1 MIKDMF
7 KKFVDQK
14 IAEASKEQVNWE
26 HEKDTWLFSLAQLH
40 NKVVSWLAPYV
51 ANHSVQIGQEM
62 VPLVEE
68 NIGSYQAPMTTIT
81 IGKNH
86 VKLEP
91 IGTLLIG
98 AKGRVDMKG
107 PKGVARLVIV
117 PKESTGPS
125 VRVEVILPGQ
135 TPSPRE
141 GTPPVSEWVWKLAS
155 SPPRITYTELTEES
169 FLDALMGVANG

>member
-1 MIKDMF
+1 MIKDTF
-7 KKFVDQK
+7 KKFVEQK
-14 IAEASKEQVNWE
+14 VAEASAQPVNWE
-26 HEKDTWLFSLAQLH
+26 QEKKTWLAQLAKLH
-40 NKVVSWLAPYV
+40 TQVTTWLTPYIT
-51 ANHSVQIGQEM
+51 NHGVRIGREM

-68 NIGSYQAPMTTIT
+68 NIGSYQAPMMTIS
-81 IGKNH
+81 IGNNQ

-98 AKGRVDMKG
+98 ARGRVDMEG

-117 PKESTGPS
+117 PKESSGPR
-125 VRVEVILPGQ
+125 VRVEVMSQGQ
-135 TPSPRE
+135 VPSPKDE
-141 GTPPVSEWVWKLAS
+141 QPVSEWVWKLAS